1 MQEQSD
7 RKRECD
13 NKEQRNFYQQE
24 LLNAPLVII
33 KDIKEYSGIG
43 NVISWVRPHG
53 NCHITV

>member
-43 NVISWVRPHG
+43 NVIS
-53 NCHITV
+53 